1 MCFVIIVCSQ
11 QISELKKEN
20 FGLKLRIYFLE
31 ERVNQNGDVPEDIFK
46 AVRKIFVLFL
56 IVYTNLMC
64 LFLKSHSMNLVI
76 NQKEQLNIYKQVT
89 LAKGISLKGL
99 HNIDRLDPINLKY
112 LSKIHVYVKFIRVF
126 KFRN

>member
-112 LSKIHVYVKFIRVF
+112 LSKTLVYVKFIRVF